1 MSGPL
6 RGDFFDSHCIEIQE
20 DQLFSTV
27 NHNPQHLLHY
37 LLPPPS
43 AASQSHDLRHRA
55 HNRSTRSCWTSRGFE
70 LNVANDI

>member
-1 MSGPL
+1 MV
-6 RGDFFDSHCIEIQE
+6 

-43 AASQSHDLRHRA
+43 AASQIYDLS
-55 HNRSTRSCWTSRGFE
+55 N
-70 LNVANDI
+70 LIVLDIS